1 MNDLLKQR
9 IARALDAL
17 SDDRGYQILDYIEFL
32 ESKYAERARPGG
44 IFAKL
49 TETVEDTMRA
59 GKLPIQA
66 ISGTMGLVDG
76 AAKVM
81 KGLAAAGLPVDP
93 DEVETNFVQLEVGPL
108 DLTTAEALARLR
120 EAGVGFSGTVHPTTL
135 RAVTHLDVTDED
147 IERAIELVPGAL
159 TGALAPT

>member
-81 KGLAAAGLPVDP
+81 KGLAAAGHAVM
-93 DEVETNFVQLEVGPL
+93 DEAVKA
-108 DLTTAEALARLR
+108 AEDATKR
-120 EAGVGFSGTVHPTTL
+120 SPTVTPP
-135 RAVTHLDVTDED
+135 
-147 IERAIELVPGAL
+147 IELDTDSRKLSP
-159 TGALAPT
+159 

>member
-9 IARALDAL
+9 IARALEAL

-44 IFAKL
+44 IFARL

-81 KGLAAAGLPVDP
+81 KGLAAAGQAVVD
-93 DEVETNFVQLEVGPL
+93 
-108 DLTTAEALARLR
+108 EAVKAAGDATR
-120 EAGVGFSGTVHPTTL
+120 EPP
-135 RAVTHLDVTDED
+135 AVTPPTESDTDS
-147 IERAIELVPGAL
+147 RRLSP
-159 TGALAPT
+159 